1 MIRRATQ
8 RDATEVSRVFVA
20 ARDEMSYLPVISGEH
35 RSLLGGWFIDRGPIW
50 VAEEDGRVVGFSGVK
65 DEELT
70 HLYVDP
76 VAQDRG
82 IGSSLME
89 HAKTVSPERLELWVF
104 QKNEGARR
112 FYERHGFRL
121 ANLTDGSGNMEKEP
135 DALYEWTPGKE
146 LPGSG
151 TGPHRT

>member
-8 RDATEVSRVFVA
+8 ADAPEVSRVFVA
-20 ARDEMSYLPVISGEH
+20 ARDEMAYLPVISDEH
-35 RSLLGGWFIDRGPIW
+35 RPLLGGWFIDRGPIW

-104 QKNEGARR
+104 QKNEGACR

-121 ANLTDGSGNMEKEP
+121 AKLTDGSANMEKEP
-135 DALYEWTPGKE
+135 DALYEWTPGK
-146 LPGSG
+146 
-151 TGPHRT
+151 

>member
-1 MIRRATQ
+1 MIRRATKD
-8 RDATEVSRVFVA
+8 DAAEVSRVFGA
-20 ARDEMSYLPVISGEH
+20 ARDEMTYLPRISDEH
-35 RSLLGGWFIDRGPIW
+35 RPLLGGWFIERGPIW
-50 VAEEDGRVVGFSGVK
+50 VAEENDRVVAFSGIK

-82 IGSSLME
+82 IGSSLLE
-89 HAKTVSPERLELWVF
+89 HAKTVRPERLELWVF

-121 ANLTDGSGNMEKEP
+121 AKLTDGSGNMEKEP
-135 DALYEWTPGKE
+135 DALYEWTPAK
-146 LPGSG
+146 
-151 TGPHRT
+151 